1 MNKQKQINVRVEAKM
16 LEALQLKAS
25 QEYRQ
30 LSEIIRGLLVVWLAK
45 RKA

>member
-1 MNKQKQINVRVEAKM
+1 MSNKEKQINVRVEAKM

-30 LSEIIRGLLVVWLAK
+30 LSEIVRELLVKWLK
-45 RKA
+45 K

>member
-1 MNKQKQINVRVEAKM
+1 MKQEKQINIRVSAKL

-30 LSEIIRGLLVVWLAK
+30 LSEIVRGLLVAWLAK